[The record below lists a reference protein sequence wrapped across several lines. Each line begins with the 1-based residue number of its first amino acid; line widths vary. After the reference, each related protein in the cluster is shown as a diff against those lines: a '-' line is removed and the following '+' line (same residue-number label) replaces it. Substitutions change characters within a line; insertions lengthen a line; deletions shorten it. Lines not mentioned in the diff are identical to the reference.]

1 MSIRFIE
8 KDKVFKLDSKD
19 ISYIIAIVDEEQ
31 FVGHVY
37 FGKKILDENVNY
49 LLRIDEPPYVPSKNN
64 RDRVSFYDSFP
75 MEYSTHGIGDFRESC
90 LQVRDSKGHT
100 ACKLQ
105 YISHEYLKGKKN

>member
-64 RDRVSFYDSFP
+64 RDRVSFYDSFQH
-75 MEYSTHGIGDFRESC
+75 M
-90 LQVRDSKGHT
+90 
-100 ACKLQ
+100 A
-105 YISHEYLKGKKN
+105 

>member
-37 FGKKILDENVNY
+37 FGKKILDKNVNY
-49 LLRIDEPPYVPSKNN
+49 LW
-64 RDRVSFYDSFP
+64 
-75 MEYSTHGIGDFRESC
+75 
-90 LQVRDSKGHT
+90 
-100 ACKLQ
+100 
-105 YISHEYLKGKKN
+105 

>member
-37 FGKKILDENVNY
+37 FVKKILDENVNY
-49 LLRIDEPPYVPSKNN
+49 Y
-64 RDRVSFYDSFP
+64 
-75 MEYSTHGIGDFRESC
+75 
-90 LQVRDSKGHT
+90 
-100 ACKLQ
+100 
-105 YISHEYLKGKKN
+105 